1 MVARIA
7 PSPIASSIAIGDVM
21 TLATESPAARAERY
35 GQSPPSAEQRRTD
48 QQAPV
53 AEAPPPPTPPGE
65 AFAAAVISGQLAP
78 KPVTPEELRQRLG
91 AAWQPPNSPLRL
103 MDKIA

>member
-7 PSPIASSIAIGDVM
+7 PSPIASPVAIGDAM
-21 TLATESPAARAERY
+21 AHAAESGAKLAERKSPAGFAI
-35 GQSPPSAEQRRTD
+35 GD
-48 QQAPV
+48 QQHV
-53 AEAPPPPTPPGE
+53 ADVPPPPSPPGE

-78 KPVTPEELRQRLG
+78 KPLTPEELRQRLG
-91 AAWQPPNSPLRL
+91 ASWQPPSSPLRL

>member
-7 PSPIASSIAIGDVM
+7 PSPITTSVAVGDALSHGTGTLPARGQHQVQSTSSFSADQQH
-21 TLATESPAARAERY
+21 ANSPAT
-35 GQSPPSAEQRRTD
+35 PPL
-48 QQAPV
+48 
-53 AEAPPPPTPPGE
+53 PTPPGE

-78 KPVTPEELRQRLG
+78 RPVTTEELRQRLG
-91 AAWQPPNSPLRL
+91 ASWQPPSSPLRL

>member
-7 PSPIASSIAIGDVM
+7 PSPITNSVAIGDAM
-21 TLATESPAARAERY
+21 AHAPELAARRN
-35 GQSPPSAEQRRTD
+35 EQQRTHSSGAFSESSHE
-48 QQAPV
+48 QQA

-78 KPVTPEELRQRLG
+78 RPLTTEELRQRIG
-91 AAWQPPNSPLRL
+91 VAWQPPASPLRL

>member
-1 MVARIA
+1 MAHA
-7 PSPIASSIAIGDVM
+7 AESA
-21 TLATESPAARAERY
+21 ATRAEQHT
-35 GQSPPSAEQRRTD
+35 QSAATADHSRPDTQP
-48 QQAPV
+48 QQV
-53 AEAPPPPTPPGE
+53 AAAPPPPTPPGE

-91 AAWQPPNSPLRL
+91 SAWQPPTSPLRL